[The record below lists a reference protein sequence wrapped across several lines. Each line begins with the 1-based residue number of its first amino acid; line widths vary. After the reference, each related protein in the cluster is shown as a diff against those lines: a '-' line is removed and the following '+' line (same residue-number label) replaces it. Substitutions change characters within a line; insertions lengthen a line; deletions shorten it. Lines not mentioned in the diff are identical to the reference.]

1 LSEDVLRPGRG
12 DAGCELT
19 FVKLWTLLDEP
30 ADDRTN
36 GLSISLGA
44 ATPVSRLPL
53 SESRIDLV
61 CLTAPGEGSEE
72 GVDMTVGV
80 GGREIV

>member
-1 LSEDVLRPGRG
+1 MSEDVLRPGRG